1 MVQQRHV
8 NGSPIFL
15 RRANISPA
23 NFSEAQRR
31 RLSLRVGMVA
41 TRFLWCSYFASY
53 AVMHSEE
60 KSWGIDFVDLYL
72 SCIYIC
78 IRCREQKSRFSN
90 STNKTNDSRHFAAEL
105 EDPRNPSH
113 FETAL
118 WLNCSDEI
126 LWGGTRRRR
135 REMGDVE
142 AQEIFKTGM

>member
-31 RLSLRVGMVA
+31 RMSLRVGMVA

-72 SCIYIC
+72 SCIYIY

-135 REMGDVE
+135 RDGLMWK
-142 AQEIFKTGM
+142 EIFKTGM